1 MSMLLIC
8 TLCCL
13 HVATGMDSLL
23 AELDE
28 FEKTLN
34 HAENHLTTVVDHKLS
49 IINCLAELGL
59 CDANDKFVSLIPKSI
74 LVCHYVHFR
83 MALRK

>member
-1 MSMLLIC
+1 MDLLL
-8 TLCCL
+8 T
-13 HVATGMDSLL
+13 
-23 AELDE
+23 ELDE

-34 HAENHLTTVVDHKLS
+34 HAENHLTTVEEHKSS
-49 IINCLAELGL
+49 IKHCLVELGL
-59 CDANDKFVSLIPKSI
+59 CEATDKFVSLIPKSI

>member
-1 MSMLLIC
+1 MDLLL
-8 TLCCL
+8 T
-13 HVATGMDSLL
+13 
-23 AELDE
+23 ELDE

-34 HAENHLTTVVDHKLS
+34 RAENHLTTVEEYNSS
-49 IINCLAELGL
+49 IKQCLVELGL
-59 CDANDKFVSLIPKSI
+59 YDASDKFISLIPKSI

>member
-1 MSMLLIC
+1 MLLIC
-8 TLCCL
+8 TLCCS
-13 HVATGMDSLL
+13 HVATGMDRLL
-23 AELDE
+23 TELDE

-34 HAENHLTTVVDHKLS
+34 HTENHLTTVVEHKSS
-49 IINCLAELGL
+49 IIQCLVELGL
-59 CDANDKFVSLIPKSI
+59 CDAADKFVSLIPKSI